1 MFPAAIDVVAGVT
14 AIEIN
19 VAAVTVSVTP
29 GEETPP
35 CAAAIVVEPVA
46 TPVAVPEASIVA
58 IEVLEDVQVTLFVK
72 F

>member
-1 MFPAAIDVVAGVT
+1 MFPAAIDVFVGVI
-14 AIEIN
+14 AIEISA
-19 VAAVTVSVTP
+19 AAVTVSVTP
-29 GEETPP
+29 GEETPL